1 MGTLNDTLSDVGSG
15 MGSFLTSVQDPLVAI
30 VLTLGVVGG
39 ALAIFY
45 AIATVIQR
53 AISSSSKRR

>member
-15 MGSFLTSVQDPLVAI
+15 MGAFLTAVQSPLVAI
-30 VLTLGVVGG
+30 VLTLGVIGG
-39 ALAIFY
+39 VLAIFY

-53 AISSSSKRR
+53 AITGARRK